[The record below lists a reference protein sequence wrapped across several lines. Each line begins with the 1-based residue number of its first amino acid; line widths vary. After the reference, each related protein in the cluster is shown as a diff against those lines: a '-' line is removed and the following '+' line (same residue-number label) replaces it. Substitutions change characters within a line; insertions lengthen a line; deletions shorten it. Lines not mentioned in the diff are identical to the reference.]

1 MYYLGIARLINI
13 LFPFLHLW
21 HKTKNMKV
29 HTTQIIEGSIAYAY
43 VPGYLA
49 SAKKIYFI
57 LADPD
62 N

>member
-1 MYYLGIARLINI
+1 
-13 LFPFLHLW
+13 
-21 HKTKNMKV
+21 MKV

-43 VPGYLA
+43 AYVPGYLA
-49 SAKKIYFI
+49 SSKKIYFI

>member
-1 MYYLGIARLINI
+1 
-13 LFPFLHLW
+13 
-21 HKTKNMKV
+21 MKV

-43 VPGYLA
+43 AYVPGYL
-49 SAKKIYFI
+49 AKKIYFI

>member
-1 MYYLGIARLINI
+1 
-13 LFPFLHLW
+13 
-21 HKTKNMKV
+21 MKV

-43 VPGYLA
+43 ASEYLA
-49 SAKKIYFI
+49 LAKKIYFI